1 MIDIRMYSSPKDQGV
16 TTQSKVILQGDGGGV
31 FEPHYIWGQYFD
43 DTKDINGDM
52 KVNGTAYID
61 YSYMI
66 ELNAQRINATYTNTA
81 YLGADYG
88 EINFLKSRQID
99 ADYAAILKAFIGEM
113 SATSITTENLTV
125 TKSAHFFQLVI
136 DQIKAAGGAV
146 LFTPANGFTVRK
158 YDKIEGGWRLY
169 FLANERG
176 SAIRNMWQ
184 INDQAICQSF
194 NNVNAGVN
202 YDISNKYYWSV
213 VINTNNDDNGGNP
226 VNINVG
232 TGENIDMQWCHY
244 IDISDTVFDG
254 NIDISVDDEIAM
266 LGYRGEDDEAR
277 QNAIYI
283 SCYSSLDT
291 EIKAPLI
298 CQYKGINDFNLAKHK
313 YTWFSGGVTPEGIA
327 NGRDANEIRGSIKMQ
342 DGKTIEDAFGYMY
355 SYIGEFRVSADE
367 ISSKVGYI
375 SSYIDSLTGE
385 VKEKVSWS
393 YIMQHADEINLNVID
408 GLKETGIDIKTGEI
422 IINADNT
429 TFLGNIS
436 MKQQGDG
443 ITLYDENNKPKVII
457 SRDRLERKYISG
469 GNYYEYL
476 PSELAQTKTR
486 RINTK
491 DYLVLGDY
499 WTETKAQY
507 KSRYYNDIK
516 RIFLGNYTTS
526 DTFYISL
533 EAYLRF
539 AAKEYDKGIYDIPS
553 LWNTDKGVYKITY
566 KVFTGSGNTV
576 ISSTTVTIQDKREV
590 ELQIQCNY
598 NDDYYLDWTIDYVY
612 DTDKVVDGMT
622 YLTIT
627 EALYVKITESAAGM
641 TFIGLNGIYSSQNSE
656 RQMIYSYDGFNI
668 KEKEPKEFIIGNDN
682 NHKILN
688 PKYEL
693 GVDPNIGPYI
703 NYADDKFNTNLSPSW
718 RVGIGTPV
726 FIEVSNYDFYDT
738 KILDENGNEITVK
751 GINLNTNIYSIIY
764 ITGYFNDS
772 NDYYIILPR
781 HVGGMVMI
789 YNYSLD
795 KNIFIYA
802 RNESY
807 SKNIYINQR
816 RTYSSGSYHN
826 TGRWRYEFGQT
837 DEMLWMAGDLYGW
850 HNVSLIDH

>member
-1 MIDIRMYSSPKDQGV
+1 MIDIKMYSSPKQEG
-16 TTQSKVILQGDGGGV
+16 TTTVSKVLLGGGGSSLS
-31 FEPHYIWGQYFD
+31 PHYLWGQYFD
-43 DTKDINGDM
+43 GTQDINGDIT
-52 KVNGTAYID
+52 VNGTAYID

-66 ELNAQRINATYTNTA
+66 ELNSQRINGSYTNTA

-194 NNVNAGVN
+194 NNVKASVN

-313 YTWFSGGVTPEGIA
+313 YTWFSGGVTTEGIA
-327 NGRDANEIRGSIKMQ
+327 NNRDANEIRGSIKMQ

-355 SYIGEFRVSADE
+355 SYMGELRVSADE

-385 VKEKVSWS
+385 VKDKVSWS
-393 YIMQHADEINLNVID
+393 YIMQHADEINLNVIE
-408 GLKETGIDIKTGEI
+408 GLKETGIDIKTGNI
-422 IINADNT
+422 LINADNT
-429 TFLGNIS
+429 TFMGNIS
-436 MKQQGDG
+436 MTSQGDG
-443 ITLYDENNKPKVII
+443 ITLYDENNKPKTII
-457 SRDRLERKYISG
+457 SRDKLEKKYIQGGSG
-469 GNYYEYL
+469 DYEYL
-476 PSELAQTKTR
+476 PS
-486 RINTK
+486 
-491 DYLVLGDY
+491 
-499 WTETKAQY
+499 
-507 KSRYYNDIK
+507 SDI
-516 RIFLGNYTTS
+516 
-526 DTFYISL
+526 
-533 EAYLRF
+533 
-539 AAKEYDKGIYDIPS
+539 
-553 LWNTDKGVYKITY
+553 
-566 KVFTGSGNTV
+566 
-576 ISSTTVTIQDKREV
+576 
-590 ELQIQCNY
+590 
-598 NDDYYLDWTIDYVY
+598 
-612 DTDKVVDGMT
+612 
-622 YLTIT
+622 
-627 EALYVKITESAAGM
+627 
-641 TFIGLNGIYSSQNSE
+641 
-656 RQMIYSYDGFNI
+656 
-668 KEKEPKEFIIGNDN
+668 
-682 NHKILN
+682 
-688 PKYEL
+688 
-693 GVDPNIGPYI
+693 
-703 NYADDKFNTNLSPSW
+703 
-718 RVGIGTPV
+718 
-726 FIEVSNYDFYDT
+726 
-738 KILDENGNEITVK
+738 
-751 GINLNTNIYSIIY
+751 
-764 ITGYFNDS
+764 
-772 NDYYIILPR
+772 
-781 HVGGMVMI
+781 
-789 YNYSLD
+789 
-795 KNIFIYA
+795 
-802 RNESY
+802 
-807 SKNIYINQR
+807 
-816 RTYSSGSYHN
+816 
-826 TGRWRYEFGQT
+826 
-837 DEMLWMAGDLYGW
+837 
-850 HNVSLIDH
+850 

>member
-1 MIDIRMYSSPKDQGV
+1 MIDIRMYSKPKDQGV
-16 TTQSKVILQGDGGGV
+16 TTQSKVIMQGDGGSV

-43 DTKDINGDM
+43 DTRDLNGDM

-66 ELNAQRINATYTNTA
+66 ELNAQRINGSYTNTA

-99 ADYAAILKAFIGEM
+99 ANYAAILKAFIGEM

-125 TKSAHFFQLVI
+125 TKSAHFFELVI

-194 NNVNAGVN
+194 NNVKAGVN

-327 NGRDANEIRGSIKMQ
+327 NNRDANEIRGSIKMQ

-355 SYIGEFRVSADE
+355 SYMGEFRVSADE

-385 VKEKVSWS
+385 VKDKVSWS
-393 YIMQHADEINLNVID
+393 YIMQHADEINLNVIE

-422 IINADNT
+422 LINADNT
-429 TFLGNIS
+429 TFMGNIS
-436 MKQQGDG
+436 MTSQGDG
-443 ITLYDENNKPKVII
+443 ITLYDENNKPKTII
-457 SRDRLERKYISG
+457 SRDKLTKQGSG
-469 GNYYEYL
+469 DMEQYL
-476 PSELAQTKTR
+476 PSEVAQTKSR
-486 RINTK
+486 NIDTK
-491 DYLVLGDY
+491 DWCVLGDY
-499 WTETKAQY
+499 YTETKTEF
-507 KSRYYNDIK
+507 KTRYVNNIK
-516 RIFLGNYTTS
+516 GIYLGNFTS
-526 DTFYISL
+526 SVTFKVTFQ
-533 EAYLRF
+533 ADLRF
-539 AAKEYDKGIYDIPS
+539 AHKEYDKGIYDIPS
-553 LWNTDKGVYKITY
+553 WNINDTGTY
-566 KVFTGSGNTV
+566 KMKYKVYTGSGNIV
-576 ISSTTVTIQDKREV
+576 IPETEITATRRESEFSV
-590 ELQIQCNY
+590 DCRNY
-598 NDDYYLDWTIDYVY
+598 NDDYYMDWDINYVY
-612 DTDKVVDGMT
+612 DIDKVNDGYT
-622 YLTIT
+622 FYTIT
-627 EALYVKITESAAGM
+627 ESLKLKITESAQGM
-641 TFIGLNGIYSSQNSE
+641 TFIGLNGLYSSNNAD
-656 RQMIYSYDGFNI
+656 RYMVYSKEGLVLY
-668 KEKEPKEFIIGNDN
+668 EKEPKNINIGWGTQQAQY
-682 NHKILN
+682 HTIVN
-688 PKYEL
+688 PKYNFNFNAYNGINWGYTERDWNDIGNNWQIPI
-693 GVDPNIGPYI
+693 GVPKVIYLSSSDFTNI
-703 NYADDKFNTNLSPSW
+703 T
-718 RVGIGTPV
+718 
-726 FIEVSNYDFYDT
+726 
-738 KILDENGNEITVK
+738 ILDENGNPMTVK
-751 GINLNTNIYSIIY
+751 GYNVNARIYTHIVVDYINDN
-764 ITGYFNDS
+764 NDH
-772 NDYYIILPR
+772 YIILPQVDSG
-781 HVGGMVMI
+781 HVLIQNDSDHNV
-789 YNYSLD
+789 
-795 KNIFIYA
+795 FIYA
-802 RNESY
+802 RNY
-807 SKNIYINQR
+807 DTYYKNIYINQKI
-816 RTYSSGSYHN
+816 TNYN
-826 TGRWRYEFGQT
+826 TGDWRFELGQT
-837 DEMLWMAGDLYGW
+837 DEVLWMIGRRKGW
-850 HNVSLIDH
+850 QNLSLIDY

>member
-1 MIDIRMYSSPKDQGV
+1 MIDIKMYSSPKQEG
-16 TTQSKVILQGDGGGV
+16 TTTVSKVLLGGGGSSLS
-31 FEPHYIWGQYFD
+31 PHYLWGQYFD
-43 DTKDINGDM
+43 GTQDINGDIT
-52 KVNGTAYID
+52 VNGTAYID

-66 ELNAQRINATYTNTA
+66 ELNAQRINGSYTNTA

-125 TKSAHFFQLVI
+125 TKSAHFFSLII

-194 NNVNAGVN
+194 NNVKASVN

-327 NGRDANEIRGSIKMQ
+327 NNRDANEIRGSIKMQ

-355 SYIGEFRVSADE
+355 SYMSEFRVSADE

-385 VKEKVSWS
+385 VKDKVSWS
-393 YIMQHADEINLNVID
+393 YIMQHADEINLNVIE
-408 GLKETGIDIKTGEI
+408 GLKETGIDIKTGNI
-422 IINADNT
+422 LINADNT
-429 TFLGNIS
+429 TFMGNIS
-436 MKQQGDG
+436 MTSQGDG
-443 ITLYDENNKPKVII
+443 ITLYDENNKPKTVI
-457 SRDRLERKYISG
+457 SRDKLEKRYVPSTSD
-469 GNYYEYL
+469 YEYL
-476 PSELAQTKTR
+476 PSDAAQTKART
-486 RINTK
+486 IDTK
-491 DYLVLGDY
+491 DWCVLGDY
-499 WTETKAQY
+499 YTETKTEF
-507 KSRYYNDIK
+507 KSRYVNNI
-516 RIFLGNYTTS
+516 
-526 DTFYISL
+526 
-533 EAYLRF
+533 
-539 AAKEYDKGIYDIPS
+539 KGIYLGNFTSSVTFKVTFKADIRFAHKDYDMGIYDVPS
-553 LWNTDKGVYKITY
+553 WHSDDTGTY
-566 KVFTGSGNTV
+566 KVKYKVYTGSGNTV
-576 ISSTTVTIQDKREV
+576 ISETEIPVTNREIEFNV
-590 ELQIQCNY
+590 DCNY
-598 NDDYYLDWTIDYVY
+598 NDDYYMDWDINYVY
-612 DTDKVVDGMT
+612 DLNKVTSGYT
-622 YLTIT
+622 FYTIT
-627 EALYVKITESAAGM
+627 ESLMLKVTESAQGM
-641 TFIGLNGIYSSQNSE
+641 TFIGLNGLYSSNSSDRYMVYCE
-656 RQMIYSYDGFNI
+656 EGLNLM
-668 KEKEPKEFIIGNDN
+668 EKQPRTIHIGDN
-682 NHKILN
+682 RHTIEN
-688 PKYEL
+688 PKYMM
-693 GVDPNIGPYI
+693 GFDPEIGPYWGYGNGQITKNWAVPIGVPKII
-703 NYADDKFNTNLSPSW
+703 NISDD
-718 RVGIGTPV
+718 
-726 FIEVSNYDFYDT
+726 DFEDT
-738 KILDENGNEITVK
+738 QIYDENGNTITVK
-751 GINLNTNIYSIIY
+751 GYNVNSNVFTELIVYGSFDN
-764 ITGYFNDS
+764 
-772 NDYYIILPR
+772 NDYYVILPYAEPAQC
-781 HVGGMVMI
+781 MI
-789 YNYSLD
+789 FNYSN

-802 RNESY
+802 RGNY
-807 SKNIYINQR
+807 YKNIYINNSNR
-816 RTYSSGSYHN
+816 RKLNPRDYPGS
-826 TGRWRYEFGQT
+826 WRYEMEQT
-837 DEMLWMAGDLYGW
+837 EECLWMIGDRYGW
-850 HNVSLIDH
+850 SNLSLVDR

>member
-1 MIDIRMYSSPKDQGV
+1 MIDIRMYSKPKDQGV
-16 TTQSKVILQGDGGGV
+16 TTQSKVIMQGDGGSV

-43 DTKDINGDM
+43 DTRDLNGDM

-66 ELNAQRINATYTNTA
+66 ELNAQRINGSYTNTA

-125 TKSAHFFQLVI
+125 TKSAHFFELVI

-194 NNVNAGVN
+194 NNVNAGIN

-327 NGRDANEIRGSIKMQ
+327 NNRDANEIRGSIKMQ

-355 SYIGEFRVSADE
+355 SYMSEFRVSADE

-385 VKEKVSWS
+385 VKDKVSWS
-393 YIMQHADEINLNVID
+393 YIMQHADEINLNVIE

-422 IINADNT
+422 LINADNT
-429 TFLGNIS
+429 TFMGNIS
-436 MKQQGDG
+436 MTSQGDG
-443 ITLYDENNKPKVII
+443 ITLYDENNKPKTII
-457 SRDRLERKYISG
+457 SRDKLEKKYIQGGSG
-469 GNYYEYL
+469 DYEYL
-476 PSELAQTKTR
+476 PSSAAQTKIR
-486 RINTK
+486 KIDTK
-491 DYLVLGDY
+491 DWCVLGDY
-499 WTETKAQY
+499 YTETKTEF
-507 KSRYYNDIK
+507 KTRYVNNIK
-516 RIFLGNYTTS
+516 GIYLGNFTNS
-526 DTFYISL
+526 DSFKVTFQ
-533 EAYLRF
+533 ADLRF
-539 AAKEYDKGIYDIPS
+539 AHKEYDMGIYDIPS
-553 LWNTDKGVYKITY
+553 WYSGDTGTY
-566 KVFTGSGNTV
+566 KMKYKVYTRNGNIV
-576 ISSTTVTIQDKREV
+576 IPETEITATRRESEFSV
-590 ELQIQCNY
+590 ACNY
-598 NDDYYLDWTIDYVY
+598 NDDYYMDWDINYVY
-612 DTDKVVDGMT
+612 DLNKVTSGYT
-622 YLTIT
+622 FYTIT
-627 EALYVKITESAAGM
+627 ESLLLKITESAQGM
-641 TFIGLNGIYSSQNSE
+641 TFVGLNGIYSSNNSDRYME
-656 RQMIYSYDGFNI
+656 YSEDGFNI
-668 KEKEPKEFIIGNDN
+668 IEKSPRNITIGIDN
-682 NHKILN
+682 NHVIEN
-688 PKYEL
+688 PKFMMGMNQEF
-693 GVDPNIGPYI
+693 GPY
-703 NYADDKFNTNLSPSW
+703 YGYKNLGQSW
-718 RVGIGTPV
+718 MVPIGVPV
-726 FIEVSNYDFYDT
+726 LLTISSSDFHDT
-738 KILDENGNEITVK
+738 QIYDENGNTITVK
-751 GINLNTNIYSIIY
+751 GYNVNSNIYTHIRVNY
-764 ITGYFNDS
+764 IADNTP
-772 NDYYIILPR
+772 YYIILPYAEPA
-781 HVGGMVMI
+781 HCLI
-789 YNYSLD
+789 QNYSD
-795 KNIFIYA
+795 HNIFIYS
-802 RNESY
+802 RGVGNN
-807 SKNIYINQR
+807 SKNIYINEK
-816 RTYSSGSYHN
+816 TGYKNS
-826 TGRWRYEFGQT
+826 GRWRFELGQT
-837 DEMLWMAGDLYGW
+837 DEVLWLIGDRDGWQNLSLY
-850 HNVSLIDH
+850 DH